1 MNHISLVERFETFSN
16 VSENVANLRFG
27 KMVFWV
33 LFKKFERVFTMF
45 HLLIKLKIRGKIDKY
60 VPLSKVVHL
69 QSKHCSNGQYRCFRH
84 RN

>member
-45 HLLIKLKIRGKIDKY
+45 HLLMKFTIRG
-60 VPLSKVVHL
+60 
-69 QSKHCSNGQYRCFRH
+69 
-84 RN
+84 